1 MVNNWL
7 DIIQH
12 YLLPPTCILCGH
24 SGMAGYDICEVCYG
38 HLPRNSPCCVQCGLY
53 LPDVSSGPL
62 LCGRCL
68 GNPPAYDQVYA
79 PFMYQGS
86 IRHLLA
92 GLKFAAHYKHA
103 RLLGMLLAVH
113 LQSRPKPALLLPMPL
128 HNKRYRQRGFNQS
141 IEIAKTVAKRLH
153 IPLVLNLCIRQRDTP
168 EQKNLSAKQRRQNI
182 KNAFVVRRPLQG
194 ETVAILD
201 DIMTTGSTV
210 QELALALKQAGA
222 GRVEVW
228 VCARA

>member
-1 MVNNWL
+1 
-7 DIIQH
+7 
-12 YLLPPTCILCGH
+12 
-24 SGMAGYDICEVCYG
+24 
-38 HLPRNSPCCVQCGLY
+38 
-53 LPDVSSGPL
+53 
-62 LCGRCL
+62 
-68 GNPPAYDQVYA
+68 
-79 PFMYQGS
+79 MYQGS

-141 IEIAKTVAKRLH
+141 IEIAKTVAKQLH
-153 IPLVLNLCIRQRDTP
+153 IPLALNLCVRQRDTP
-168 EQKNLSAKQRRQNI
+168 GQKHLSAKERRQNI